1 MVFLK
6 NRAAIS
12 AMILRLCVPYKRS
25 FWKWEKTE
33 ESLDGKYFWASDM
46 ILIED
51 LKIETL
57 MQVIDDMIDDG
68 SFFKAFCLITKDED

>member
-1 MVFLK
+1 
-6 NRAAIS
+6 
-12 AMILRLCVPYKRS
+12 
-25 FWKWEKTE
+25 
-33 ESLDGKYFWASDM
+33 M